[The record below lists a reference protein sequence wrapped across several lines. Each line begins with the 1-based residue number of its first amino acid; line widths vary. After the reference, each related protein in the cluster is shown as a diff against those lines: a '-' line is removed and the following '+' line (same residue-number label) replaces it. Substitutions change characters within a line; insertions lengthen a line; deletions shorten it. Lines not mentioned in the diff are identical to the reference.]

1 MPNVKLK
8 GLPLNERPRERI
20 LCYGSEALSNRELLA
35 IILRSGS
42 KEEDILSLCGRLL
55 QDFGG
60 LKGLVSSSITELY
73 EFKGIGEAKATQI
86 LAIGELIKRFNSC
99 KIEDSIKISSP
110 LDCANLMMN
119 EMMLLNKEVLK
130 IIMLNVKNIVLKVAQ
145 ISVGSLNSSI
155 VHPREVFYDAIKE
168 KASSIIV
175 CHNHPSGDPTPSKED
190 INITKRLVEC
200 GKVIGIEVIDHI
212 IIGNNTYLSLKEKN
226 IL

>member
-1 MPNVKLK
+1 MASINLK

-42 KEEDILSLCGRLL
+42 KNEDILSLCGRLL
-55 QDFGG
+55 RDFGG
-60 LKGLVSSSITELY
+60 LKGLISSSISELSQLN
-73 EFKGIGEAKATQI
+73 GIGEVKATQI
-86 LAIGELIKRFNSC
+86 VALGELIKRFNSY
-99 KIEDSIKISSP
+99 KWEDNIKITSP

-119 EMMLLNKEVLK
+119 DMRLLNKEVLK
-130 IIMLNVKNIVLKVAQ
+130 IIMLNVKNVVLKVAQ

-168 KASSIIV
+168 KASSIII
-175 CHNHPSGDPTPSKED
+175 CHNHPSGDPTPSNED
-190 INITKRLVEC
+190 INITNRLMKS
-200 GKVIGIEVIDHI
+200 GKIIGIEVIDHI
-212 IIGNNTYLSLKEKN
+212 IIGNNTYVSLKEKN